1 MLNTDVNYA
10 VIGKKSSTKEAGFIY
25 IDRGCSDYSFS
36 NEPSIVVSQTPSP
49 KALHYSISPC
59 KDIIKFIQENFSSQV
74 FDLKI
79 LCIETTY
86 DWESIQITTK
96 IYEVMDNNELIE
108 LGKECE

>member
-10 VIGKKSSTKEAGFIY
+10 VVGKKYSTKEMGFIY

-36 NEPSIVVSQTPSP
+36 NEPSVVVSQTPFS
-49 KALHYSISPC
+49 KALHYSVSPC
-59 KDIIKFIQENFSSQV
+59 KDIVKFIQENFSSQI

-96 IYEVMDNNELIE
+96 IYEVMDNNELVE